1 MNILGS
7 PLLAPFPR
15 SPTEPSFVPS
25 TAFAPHHLQLQLTL
39 NIGIRGTSPLLVKNP
54 HRAWLSPNL
63 TNSLLLTGVTEH
75 IVHVIHTI
83 YCVLI
88 IKQARE
94 NKCQENHKEKAY
106 STVSEN
112 RYPWT
117 WMVHTRV
124 VQGSSV
130 LCSPDCCARCTT
142 IRSTLQRP
150 ALQPLPTCLN
160 IFYVPDADRTKAKF
174 LLGFSALGPN
184 PYAQLASYSRLSH
197 SMFLG
202 LLPHSFPTQSLCTD
216 VFLKECL
223 PPPHL

>member
-1 MNILGS
+1 M
-7 PLLAPFPR
+7 
-15 SPTEPSFVPS
+15 
-25 TAFAPHHLQLQLTL
+25 
-39 NIGIRGTSPLLVKNP
+39 
-54 HRAWLSPNL
+54 
-63 TNSLLLTGVTEH
+63 
-75 IVHVIHTI
+75 HVIHTI

-94 NKCQENHKEKAY
+94 NKCQENHKEKTY

-112 RYPWT
+112 KYPWT
-117 WMVHTRV
+117 CMVHTHV

-142 IRSTLQRP
+142 VRSTLQRL

-174 LLGFSALGPN
+174 LLAFSALGPD
-184 PYAQLASYSRLSH
+184 PSAQLASYSRLSH

-202 LLPHSFPTQSLCTD
+202 ILPHSFPTQSLCMD

-223 PPPHL
+223 PPPTSLEVQPKYCLLKMSLNAEEVTPPSPECPLFTLVTLTICNQTTNPRRARNTDFCFPI